1 MKKIIITLISII
13 FLYLGAYAQRVEVFG
28 GYSYGS
34 EIGKLVKSTP
44 SLPNEPGAMN
54 VGELGNKGAFTIG
67 VNARVFKGLSA
78 GVSWTSNNSTERI
91 FSYPHH
97 SSFHSFKQSSSSLLF
112 SIKYNWFKF
121 RKLYL
126 YSRAGIGAVFYNKPK
141 LNSGLGYH
149 LDDFIWSNGEP
160 KACTRF
166 AWQVSFVGVEY
177 RPIKWVGVF
186 AEGGLGRQG
195 ALLAGLKV
203 FI

>member
-1 MKKIIITLISII
+1 MKQYLITLITIISIC
-13 FLYLGAYAQRVEVFG
+13 FCTAAQRIEVFG

-34 EIGKLVKSTP
+34 EIGKLVNSKP
-44 SLPNEPGAMN
+44 SLPDEIGSMN
-54 VGELGNKGAFTIG
+54 VGDQGNKGAFTIG

-112 SIKYNWFKF
+112 SIKYSWFKF
-121 RKLYL
+121 RKLHL

-160 KACTRF
+160 KACTRL

>member
-1 MKKIIITLISII
+1 MKQYLITLIAIISIC
-13 FLYLGAYAQRVEVFG
+13 FCTAAQRVEVFG

-34 EIGKLVKSTP
+34 EIGKLVNSKP
-44 SLPNEPGAMN
+44 SLPDEIGSMN
-54 VGELGNKGAFTIG
+54 VGDQGNKGAFTIG

-78 GVSWTSNNSTERI
+78 GISWTSINNTERR

-97 SSFHSFKQSSSSLLF
+97 SSFPNNFKQGSSSILFSFK
-112 SIKYNWFKF
+112 YDWFKF
-121 RKLYL
+121 LKLNL
-126 YSRAGIGAVFYNKPK
+126 YSRAGIGAVFYNTPK
-141 LNSGLGYH
+141 FHSENYQF
-149 LDDFIWSNGEP
+149 DNFIWSNGAP
-160 KACTRF
+160 KACTRL
-166 AWQVSFVGVEY
+166 AWQVSFVGIEY